1 MVVQLHWLHWLD
13 GRHWIFSMIWFMCDG
28 ITDIVTSR
36 SNHLLLLRLLFIRKY
51 SNCDQKKKLEKTQL
65 KNLSKIRPQ
74 QMQLWKITYLSWK
87 NRFRLPK
94 KGLLM
99 CWNNFSS
106 FELCNIS
113 TKKIFFLSKNL
124 LPSFLLIFLL
134 NFVCAVSYEL
144 WSEKCLKSA
153 KKYKQYL
160 CVQIIWWYHILYC
173 PCLLCFAIYLSV
185 HYYSVKRLL
194 QQRKR
199 EGKK

>member
-1 MVVQLHWLHWLD
+1 
-13 GRHWIFSMIWFMCDG
+13 
-28 ITDIVTSR
+28 
-36 SNHLLLLRLLFIRKY
+36 
-51 SNCDQKKKLEKTQL
+51 
-65 KNLSKIRPQ
+65 
-74 QMQLWKITYLSWK
+74 MQLWKVTYLSIYNPTMKKQIQTPKKKDFWCAEIT
-87 NRFRLPK
+87 FRLLNCATFLP
-94 KGLLM
+94 
-99 CWNNFSS
+99 
-106 FELCNIS
+106 
-113 TKKIFFLSKNL
+113 KIFFFFQKNL

-134 NFVCAVSYEL
+134 NLVCAVSYEL

>member
-1 MVVQLHWLHWLD
+1 MFNLAWSLQNIWL
-13 GRHWIFSMIWFMCDG
+13 IIYQS
-28 ITDIVTSR
+28 
-36 SNHLLLLRLLFIRKY
+36 FIDER
-51 SNCDQKKKLEKTQL
+51 
-65 KNLSKIRPQ
+65 
-74 QMQLWKITYLSWK
+74 SWK
-87 NRFRLPK
+87 NIQ
-94 KGLLM
+94 
-99 CWNNFSS
+99 
-106 FELCNIS
+106 CNLAPRCFW
-113 TKKIFFLSKNL
+113 TVQHFYQKIFFLSKNL

-134 NFVCAVSYEL
+134 NLVCAVSYEL

-173 PCLLCFAIYLSV
+173 PCLLCFAIYVSV